1 MPELS
6 RETEALLDDL
16 ERRIDPETED
26 DYISQWSDFLFDRF
40 TGEIF
45 APKRKRFSEPG
56 VVTRHVRINEALG
69 DYDAMLYSQME
80 AVYSALAPRAAEAR
94 RSYNLAIRANY
105 GTGILSSLFGAELF
119 VMPDEADTLPTTRPL
134 KGEDAMRE
142 LLEKGV
148 PDFRKGLGERVF
160 AFAEFCSEVFKR
172 YPKISK
178 YVAVYQPDLQG
189 PLDICDLLFG
199 EQMFYS
205 FYDDPDLLHGVLEL
219 ITETYTGF
227 LEEWNRYFPP
237 KPDMNP
243 HWQSLWIK
251 GTILLRNDSAMN
263 LPPEIYEEFSVP
275 YDAKLLKRF
284 GGGGMHFC
292 GRGDHYIEALSAIP
306 GLTGVN
312 MSQPHLNDMEKIYRN
327 TVDKGIKL
335 LAFSAER
342 AEQDAGRGFHH
353 NLCI

>member
-45 APKRKRFSEPG
+45 APKRKHFSEPG

-142 LLEKGV
+142 VLEKGI
-148 PDFRKGLGERVF
+148 PDFRMGLAQGADERPGAVGAAVVHEDDFIGERTARGGRLAGEGAADPVD
-160 AFAEFCSEVFKR
+160 
-172 YPKISK
+172 
-178 YVAVYQPDLQG
+178 Q
-189 PLDICDLLFG
+189 FG
-199 EQMFYS
+199 
-205 FYDDPDLLHGVLEL
+205 
-219 ITETYTGF
+219 
-227 LEEWNRYFPP
+227 
-237 KPDMNP
+237 
-243 HWQSLWIK
+243 
-251 GTILLRNDSAMN
+251 
-263 LPPEIYEEFSVP
+263 
-275 YDAKLLKRF
+275 KRF
-284 GGGGMHFC
+284 RFVVE
-292 GRGDHYIEALSAIP
+292 RY
-306 GLTGVN
+306 
-312 MSQPHLNDMEKIYRN
+312 
-327 TVDKGIKL
+327 DK
-335 LAFSAER
+335 
-342 AEQDAGRGFHH
+342 
-353 NLCI
+353 